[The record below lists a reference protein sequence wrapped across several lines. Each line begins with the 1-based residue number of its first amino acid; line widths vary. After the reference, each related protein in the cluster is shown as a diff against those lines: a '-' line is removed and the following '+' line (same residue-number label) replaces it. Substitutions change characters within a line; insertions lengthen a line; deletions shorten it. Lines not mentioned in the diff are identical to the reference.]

1 MPHIA
6 AGVDCHKDTH
16 VVAFLDPLGRVLGTR
31 RVGQTPE
38 EFARAVEAARAFGA
52 EAGEVRWGLEST
64 GSYGRRFANYL
75 AAVGE
80 VVYEVPSALTHR
92 SRRHGR
98 RLGKSDEI
106 DACAIAEVVLRDG
119 DALGRHRGEGVH
131 DELCL
136 LYDHRDRLVRDRTQ
150 AVNRLRHAAMRIG
163 LTGLAK
169 DPSRPS
175 AVTRLRRRM
184 AALAFAPGVEAALAT
199 EVRFA
204 LDTLALLALQIR
216 ELETAIRPLAER
228 YRELGALTG
237 ASHVA
242 IAGIVGHP
250 GDLRNLRSADAFAM
264 RSGTAPVPCSSG
276 RNQRVRINHRGDRQ
290 LNRLLYIIA
299 LVQIR
304 FATHPGRLYYQR
316 KLQEGKTPRAALR
329 ALKRRL
335 ATVVYYRLLADT
347 AALAPPGDPSAAP
360 VAA

>member
-6 AGVDCHKDTH
+6 AGVDCHKDAH
-16 VVAFLDPLGRVLGTR
+16 VVAFLDPLGRVLGTL
-31 RVGQTPE
+31 RVAQSAE
-38 EFARAVEAARAFGA
+38 AYAHAVEAARALGGPP
-52 EAGEVRWGLEST
+52 GEVRWELEST
-64 GSYGRRFANYL
+64 GSYGRRFANHL
-75 AAVGE
+75 AAAGE
-80 VVYEVPSALTHR
+80 IVYEVPSALTHR

-106 DACAIAEVVLRDG
+106 DARAIAEVVLREG
-119 DALGRHRGEGVH
+119 DALGRHRGEGAH
-131 DELCL
+131 DELRL
-136 LYDHRDRLVRDRTQ
+136 LYDHRDRLVRNRTQ
-150 AVNRLRHAAMRIG
+150 AVNRLRHAAMRLG
-163 LTGLAK
+163 LIGLAK

-184 AALAFAPGVEAALAT
+184 AALTFAPGVEAVLAT

-204 LDTLALLALQIR
+204 LDTLALLAAQVR
-216 ELETAIRPLAER
+216 ALEAAIRPLADR
-228 YRELGALTG
+228 YHELKALTG

-242 IAGIVGHP
+242 VAGLVGHA
-250 GDLRNLRSADAFAM
+250 GDLANLRSADAFAM

-347 AALAPPGDPSAAP
+347 AALTPPGDAAP
-360 VAA
+360 APLAA